1 MSGKCGED
9 SAGLERWHHLAVNGV
24 GVKLETSRKGT
35 KYSGVEHVTKFGGDP
50 QPCRRLPHSG
60 QGTGREK
67 LFFHKQYCRLDF
79 KIQLKIV
86 SHPEALSKANYQSNQ
101 NV

>member
-1 MSGKCGED
+1 LGAIHS
-9 SAGLERWHHLAVNGV
+9 LAEG
-24 GVKLETSRKGT
+24 
-35 KYSGVEHVTKFGGDP
+35 YHI
-50 QPCRRLPHSG
+50 